1 MAMDYVLVAV
11 LFVTLLLATL
21 LIRLVLAWGLGERF
35 DQRLPPGSRGL
46 PLVGETLEFFTAYGP
61 IFRTSVV
68 GEDLIV
74 SLDPELSRRALQEE
88 ERAFQIWYPPSFLRV
103 LGADST
109 VSALGPLHRHI
120 RALVLRLFG
129 PESLRLVL
137 LRDVPRSARAELR
150 SWLRR
155 PGPGVEVRAAT
166 SRGRKR
172 VMGTLRQQLGA
183 RRSRNEPEHEEEH
196 ENIQKRRADPDSDDE
211 VTWEEYKSMKFTSH
225 VIHEALR
232 LANIAPVVF
241 RKTTQDVQMKEYTV
255 PQGSKVMICSAAA
268 HLNPKV
274 YKNPTVFNPWRW
286 KDRTV
291 ESAGGSRIS
300 WPGLRL
306 CVGADFAKLQM
317 AIFLH
322 YIV

>member
-46 PLVGETLEFFTAYGP
+46 PLVGETLEFFTASPTLELLPFFKRRLESGSCRYGP

-166 SRGRKR
+166 SRMIFGVTEKKLISHDVRRGGRREPVEVLRR
-172 VMGTLRQQLGA
+172 VHHGPAGVPAPRSRHSLLPMHAGTQEGDGNAEAAA
-183 RRSRNEPEHEEEH
+183 RRAQEQE
-196 ENIQKRRADPDSDDE
+196 RARARGGGFLRPCDP
-211 VTWEEYKSMKFTSH
+211 TSW
-225 VIHEALR
+225 
-232 LANIAPVVF
+232 
-241 RKTTQDVQMKEYTV
+241 T
-255 PQGSKVMICSAAA
+255 G
-268 HLNPKV
+268 
-274 YKNPTVFNPWRW
+274 
-286 KDRTV
+286 RTP
-291 ESAGGSRIS
+291 S
-300 WPGLRL
+300 
-306 CVGADFAKLQM
+306 
-317 AIFLH
+317 
-322 YIV
+322 